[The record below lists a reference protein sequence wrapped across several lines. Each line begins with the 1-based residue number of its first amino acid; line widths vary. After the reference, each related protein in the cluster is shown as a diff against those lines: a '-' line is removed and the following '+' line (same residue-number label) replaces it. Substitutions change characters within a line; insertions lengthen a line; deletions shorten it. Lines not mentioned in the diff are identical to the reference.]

1 LQLLV
6 QAAISIKVKRTTYGR
21 LGLLCLIYTAAA
33 WAQDDSISA
42 LKNDLAQFE
51 REATLVAELGRR
63 VQWLGLAAIFLT
75 FTTAAV
81 QAWNRDWVKRV
92 TVVLAALA
100 GLVTGIKTQVVKIEH
115 ETCFAAV
122 VQIRDSA
129 RKIRERFRVYESS
142 PPAGKPRVVEEISGQ
157 LAELEKLAKVYRP
170 ALVSLNYQTVAHA
183 QAPTPA
189 QVQMRDKQIQQTAPS
204 QYLSADAVAMA
215 SDWPKA
221 TEYARFLAA
230 ENLTKRL
237 SFNSVGI
244 DPAAFLAYVE
254 RNMSVR
260 DLRKKE
266 SKEFV
271 ECGMSVEIRKLLT
284 NYDIVKESVKPLNRR
299 YLVDSRPVPFDGGR
313 NRFPVVVVRS
323 GGARDG
329 ANASFRF
336 SFVVEGPVLRLW
348 EIAVEEDG
356 FSADGSEL
364 WEFLVEVP
372 GTAGIR
378 VPLNAYQSGSRIRI
392 YPEHRRSVAF
402 SGLAGTVKVSGWH
415 P

>member
-1 LQLLV
+1 M
-6 QAAISIKVKRTTYGR
+6 A
-21 LGLLCLIYTAAA
+21 LLCLVFAVNV
-33 WAQDDSISA
+33 WAQDNSISA
-42 LKNDLAQFE
+42 LKSELEQFE
-51 REATLVAELGRR
+51 REATLVASLGRK
-63 VQWLGLAAIFLT
+63 VQWFGLSAILLT
-75 FTTAAV
+75 FATAAV

-122 VQIRDSA
+122 VQIRDSS

-142 PPAGKPRVVEEISGQ
+142 PPAGKPRVIEEISAQ

-170 ALVSLNYQTVAHA
+170 ALVSLNYQPVAHA

-189 QVQMRDKQIQQTAPS
+189 QIQMRDKQIQQTAPS
-204 QYLSADAVAMA
+204 QFVSAEAVAMA

-237 SFNSVGI
+237 GFNATGI
-244 DPAAFLAYVE
+244 DPAAFLAYIE
-254 RNMSVR
+254 RNMNVR

-271 ECGMSVEIRKLLT
+271 ECGISVEIRKLLT
-284 NYDIVKESVKPLNRR
+284 NYDIVKDSVRPLNRR
-299 YLVDSRPVPFDGGR
+299 YLVDSRPVPFDAGR
-313 NRFPVVVVRS
+313 NRFPVVMVRS
-323 GGARDG
+323 GAQRDG
-329 ANASFRF
+329 ANAGFRF
-336 SFVVEGPVLRLW
+336 SFVVEGQQLRLW
-348 EIAVEEDG
+348 EIGVESDG

-378 VPLNAYQSGSRIRI
+378 VPLNAYQSGSKVRI
-392 YPEHRRSVAF
+392 YPEHGRTLTSL
-402 SGLAGTVKVSGWH
+402 GGAGMVKVTGWH